1 MDSTSRRLKRFDS
14 GEVVCTTRQD
24 TAGWGELRKS
34 LALLRSQQGDI
45 RMYVTKYSLTKYVST
60 GSIQTG
66 LKMLYERGVK

>member
-14 GEVVCTTRQD
+14 GEVVCATRQD
-24 TAGWGELRKS
+24 TAGWGSCERAS
-34 LALLRSQQGDI
+34 PYYVASRGDI
-45 RMYVTKYSLTKYVST
+45 RMYVTKYSLTKYIST